1 LPNNLTHVSFYFGI
15 SIYTIN
21 LTKKRRLY
29 DDRNINE
36 LSKCGKITK
45 KKGSNTNTI
54 PSFNGHDPS
63 WHLALRCSRVTSLQC
78 QHHTSQNSLTVALQ
92 NRKQECQL
100 RCTKLRSRLDDP
112 SERSATAAF
121 GEDAT
126 HPVLQLH
133 THTRT
138 VRRLLPPASGPPSM
152 GWTPFPEHGHG
163 IEQKEVSYSR
173 SFLSTE
179 STVENR
185 RRRP

>member
-63 WHLALRCSRVTSLQC
+63 WHLALRCSRVTSLQW

-92 NRKQECQL
+92 NRKQACQL

-133 THTRT
+133 IRT
-138 VRRLLPPASGPPSM
+138 VRRLLPPASLLQWPGPPFPNTDM
-152 GWTPFPEHGHG
+152 GSN
-163 IEQKEVSYSR
+163 K
-173 SFLSTE
+173 
-179 STVENR
+179 R
-185 RRRP
+185 R